1 MAHKQAGLEMIALSE
16 KAARL
21 LAALRRHVE
30 SEDGEWGMVYL
41 DNAHHGSLGMTPH
54 QFAWHLSALSKAGLY
69 KPVDGYAWGTVRLA
83 D

>member
-1 MAHKQAGLEMIALSE
+1 MIAHSE

-41 DNAHHGSLGMTPH
+41 DNAKPRDMTGH
-54 QFAWHLSALSKAGLY
+54 QFAWHLSALSHAGLY
-69 KPVDGYAWGTVRLA
+69 KPVDGYAWGTVKLT